1 MDYRNKYK
9 KYKKLYLDLK
19 NNKQFGG
26 TICNLSDW
34 TEISN
39 NGQNNCGIFIHKTDP
54 KIIMKCGAKLSKDV
68 KIINSQ
74 KQIFPEEYSECTDDK
89 NNTHLIME
97 RLDND
102 ITSIYFNLL
111 PLNVLQEMNLNKQTI
126 SDMKMIFDIKTNTTI
141 KPIIPQNAQENILA
155 TISATNKN
163 ITLELYDTFID
174 KLIIEWNI
182 YHPIIIKEIIKVLLK
197 LSELEFKYSD
207 MKFDNFAYK
216 LSDTII
222 DTDYRREN
230 VPKIFGKYFYVYIL
244 DPSSGLANL
253 ISEYETFNN
262 YFRDNKI
269 DFRDGSSND
278 TLIKLNQQFN
288 LDKLKKIYEE
298 YVINKNKS
306 EYISNLISD
315 FNRGFNLSVHGQYS
329 ISNVNGK
336 YKRKWNDVLKDYE
349 EYPSWFS
356 SEIIKILDKE
366 YIWQLQT
373 YNCKNIEELSDIIN
387 KIKCN
392 SCGKLLQLD
401 CKYCCNCGIKL
412 LS

>member
-1 MDYRNKYK
+1 MDYSKKYNKYK
-9 KYKKLYLDLK
+9 NLYLDLK
-19 NNKQFGG
+19 KNNKQRGG
-26 TICNLSDW
+26 TLCNLSDW

-54 KIIMKCGAKLSKDV
+54 KIIMKCGAKLSKNV
-68 KIINSQ
+68 EIINSQ
-74 KQIFPEEYSECTDDK
+74 IQIFPKEYSECTDDK
-89 NNTHLIME
+89 NNTYLIME

-102 ITSIYFNLL
+102 ITSIYFSLL
-111 PLNVLQEMNLNKQTI
+111 SINVLQSMNLDKQTI
-126 SDMKMIFDIKTNTTI
+126 SDMKMLFDIKTNTTI
-141 KPIIPQNAQENILA
+141 KPIIPENAQENILA

-174 KLIIEWNI
+174 KLIIEWNK
-182 YHPIIIKEIIKVLLK
+182 YHLIITKEIIKVLLK
-197 LSELEFKYSD
+197 LSELQFTYSD

-230 VPKIFGKYFYVYIL
+230 VPKIFGKYFYVYII
-244 DPSSGLANL
+244 DPTSGLNSL
-253 ISEYETFNN
+253 INQYDTFDN
-262 YFRDNKI
+262 YFVDNKI

-306 EYISNLISD
+306 KYISNLISD
-315 FNRGFNLSVHGQYS
+315 FNKGLNLSTHGQYS
-329 ISNVNGK
+329 ISNINGK
-336 YKRKWNDVLKDYE
+336 YRRKWDDVLKNYE

-366 YIWQLQT
+366 YIWSLQT
-373 YNCKNIEELSDIIN
+373 YNCTNTEEMMDILN
-387 KIKCN
+387 KIK
-392 SCGKLLQLD
+392 
-401 CKYCCNCGIKL
+401 
-412 LS
+412 